1 MANKKTNKSQKNT
14 KKNKTKKE
22 EKTFEGTLSI
32 TKYGYGF
39 VDISKRNGIYVSEK
53 NLNGGFLGDTVRAK
67 LIKKG
72 KKPECKVVRIVKR
85 NISSLTGFYHK
96 ENTQSYFVPLDSKI
110 PFVFKI
116 KHFNPEI
123 NFMLSEGDIITGE
136 ILSYGSSKTSP
147 TIYVSEFL
155 GRYEDKGN
163 DMLIVMK
170 KYGISE
176 SFPESVIFEAENMA
190 DITEASFTG
199 RTDLTNETIVTI
211 DGDDAKDLDDA
222 VNVLKTEKGYTLG
235 VHIADVS
242 HYVKQNSELDKEAF
256 KRGTSVYFPDRVAP
270 MLPKK
275 LSNGLCSLNPDEL
288 KLTFSCI
295 IDFDNNGNILN
306 YRLEKSF
313 IKSKARLTYEIV
325 RKIVLEEYDEETK
338 KFEHLKKEIM
348 LMHELY
354 KILRKKREDN
364 GFVEFNFPEPKFS
377 LDEHGKAVDV
387 FPYPLSFSNEI
398 IEEFMLSANVCVADF
413 AIKNNFP
420 FVYRIHT
427 EPDRE
432 KIELL
437 YKTLD
442 TLEIK
447 RPHSHR
453 PSPPELNEILKNSQ
467 NTQYAPLIH
476 QITLR
481 AMQKAVYSDEPVGH
495 YGLNFKKYCHF
506 TSPIRRYPDL
516 MIHRILS
523 DYLSS
528 KSIKRYN
535 KAVKNIAEQSS
546 EREMNAFLAERE
558 ADDIKKAQYMEE
570 HLGERFEGII
580 SGMCETGFFVELKNT
595 VEGFVP
601 LATLKGDFYKY
612 HEEEFL
618 MRGKKSKNVFRI
630 GQKVKIIVDKCDVPS
645 GKIDFYLDN

>member
-1 MANKKTNKSQKNT
+1 MSNKKTRKT
-14 KKNKTKKE
+14 NKTKKE

-53 NLNGGFLGDTVRAK
+53 NLNGGFFGDTVRAK

-72 KKPECKVVRIVKR
+72 KKPECKVVRVVKR

-96 ENTQSYFVPLDSKI
+96 ENTQAWFVPLDSKI
-110 PFVFKI
+110 PFIFKI

-136 ILSYGSSKTSP
+136 ILSYGTSKTPP
-147 TIYVSEFL
+147 TIYISEFL
-155 GRYEDKGN
+155 GRYDDKGN

-176 SFPESVIFEAENMA
+176 SFPENVLCEAENFGN
-190 DITEASFTG
+190 ITENDLEK
-199 RTDLTNETIVTI
+199 RIDLTNETIVTI

-222 VNVLKTEKGYTLG
+222 VNVLKTPDGYTLG

-242 HYVKQNSELDKEAF
+242 HYVKANSELDKESF

-275 LSNGLCSLNPDEL
+275 LSNGLCSLNPDEI

-295 IDFDNNGNILN
+295 IDFDNNGNVVD
-306 YRLEKSF
+306 YRLQKSF
-313 IKSKARLTYEIV
+313 IKSKARLTYEVV
-325 RKIVLEEYDEETK
+325 RKIVLEEFDEETR

-348 LMHELY
+348 LMYELY
-354 KILRKKREDN
+354 KILRKKREND
-364 GFVEFNFPEPKFS
+364 GFVEFNFPEPKF
-377 LDEHGKAVDV
+377 LLNENGKAVDV

-413 AIKNNFP
+413 ALKNNLP
-420 FVYRIHT
+420 FVYRIHG

-432 KIELL
+432 KIEGL
-437 YKTLD
+437 YKMLD

-453 PSPPELNEILKNSQ
+453 PTPPELNEILKSSQ
-467 NTQYAPLIH
+467 DTQYEPLIH

-481 AMQKAVYSDEPVGH
+481 TMQKAVYFDECIGH

-523 DYLSS
+523 DYLEL
-528 KSIKRYN
+528 KSTKRYN

-546 EREMNAFLAERE
+546 EREINAFLAERD
-558 ADDIKKAQYMEE
+558 ANDIKKAQYMEE

-601 LATLKGDFYKY
+601 LATIKGDFYKFY
-612 HEEEFL
+612 EDEFL
-618 MRGKKSKNVFRI
+618 LRGKKSKNVFRI